1 MALKKKEGREGWR
14 AGGSGGREK
23 GEEEEGNQTQWCMS
37 VIPVFGTAAGG
48 S

>member
-1 MALKKKEGREGWR
+1 MASRRKWGKGERR
-14 AGGSGGREK
+14 K
-23 GEEEEGNQTQWCMS
+23 GEEEEGNQTQWCIS